1 MEIESN
7 LDTIKKPLYLAMIF
21 TLYLCYFLLYIGIFY
36 IDPTYIKSLSI
47 AIRIFVCS
55 FLIYKFHPFRQHK
68 LSYFD
73 DKLIFASATLIL
85 TDMGITQYVV
95 NIISNTKN
103 IKVF

>member
-7 LDTIKKPLYLAMIF
+7 LELIKKHVYLAMVVL
-21 TLYLCYFLLYIGIFY
+21 LYSCYFLLYVGIFY
-36 IDPTYIKSLSI
+36 INPTYIKNLSI
-47 AIRIFVCS
+47 AIRLFVCV
-55 FLIYKFHPFRQHK
+55 FLIYKFHPFREHK

-73 DKLIFASATLIL
+73 DKLIFASAILIL

-95 NIISNTKN
+95 NIIAPTKN